1 MQAFNASQLNT
12 MPTPTY
18 QFDDLPSARAMLPWQ
33 GNDGTVY
40 GTPAFAG
47 KCWNRSV
54 GWFPASC
61 DGSVET
67 ACLEVRAAAA
77 AAAARTGGAR
87 VDAGIRPGRAHS
99 QFCNELSS
107 S

>member
-1 MQAFNASQLNT
+1 

-18 QFDDLPSARAMLPWQ
+18 QFSDLPDAEEIFPWQ
-33 GNDGTVY
+33 GNDGAVY

-54 GWFPASC
+54 GWFPSDC

-67 ACLEVRAAAA
+67 ACLEVRAAPPAQR
-77 AAAARTGGAR
+77 ARAR
-87 VDAGIRPGRAHS
+87 GTRAP
-99 QFCNELSS
+99 
-107 S
+107 